1 MNDES
6 DSLKCLIIGGWVSHI
21 GDQDNVELMAEL
33 LEVSLDFLST
43 LGPKSGKSDQ

>member
-6 DSLKCLIIGGWVSHI
+6 DSLKRLIIGGWVSHI

-43 LGPKSGKSDQ
+43 LGPKSGNSDQ